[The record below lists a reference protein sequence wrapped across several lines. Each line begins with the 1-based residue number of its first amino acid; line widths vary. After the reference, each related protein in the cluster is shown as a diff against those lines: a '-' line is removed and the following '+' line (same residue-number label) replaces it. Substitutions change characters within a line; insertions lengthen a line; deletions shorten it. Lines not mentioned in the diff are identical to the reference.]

1 MRQFLKF
8 APLAGAALLVAA
20 CGGAS
25 TNNTANAT
33 DAGNVVT
40 NEPSMAPDMNAGMPA
55 DNNAM
60 AAPAAPADAN
70 AAAPAANAAAG
81 NNL

>member
-20 CGGAS
+20 CGGAA
-25 TNNTANAT
+25 TNNAVNAT

-40 NEPSMAPDMNAGMPA
+40 NEPTMAPDMNAGMPA

-60 AAPAAPADAN
+60 AAPADAN